1 MQPLRVFLLLPEGD
15 IHQSVTGALREPEFE
30 HVWCR
35 SASDALIVLGHSTF
49 DLLISYAVLPEMSGL
64 DFIASLDAEG
74 IDLPSVMLLGPDD
87 MRLLRHPSGR
97 VRDIVPLSED
107 FAARLP
113 DRARE
118 AIAKHRLE
126 QANRIYVAALE
137 SARDGIM
144 ITDLQGV
151 VLHVNRALEL
161 LTGFSREE
169 LIGRPSQLV
178 CSIEQNAELCARMWL
193 AVKQRAS
200 WQGELIDRRKDGSN
214 IDVSLTVS
222 PILDKRGR
230 LTHCVAIERESAPR
244 RMIDSQLLQAQKVQS
259 LGTLAGGVAHEF
271 NNILTGIM
279 GYAGLALSHGE
290 EKQAHDEFLE
300 AVLSLSQ
307 RAAVLTK
314 QMLAYARRSPVNRRP
329 LSVADLCRGT
339 VELVERTLHQTV
351 AVEGVDDGRSLHIDA
366 DVSQIEQVLLNLIL
380 NARDAM
386 PEGGIVTIA
395 ARCENLTTSRA
406 GFPENVPPGDYVHLE
421 VRDRGHGMSPEIMS
435 RAFDPFFTTRPVG
448 KGTGMGLSV
457 AMAIVR
463 DHHGFLTIESKV
475 DSGTIVGVFLPRLRE
490 EGEENTSEDPSIEPE
505 PVRSARILVHD
516 DEAAVLDM
524 VRRYLEDAGHQVLSA
539 RDETEV
545 LQLARGSGTIDM
557 AILDN
562 VPCSLETGGLI
573 GQLLELRPNLPL
585 LICPGQSLEEG
596 AIQPGDRQRVLRKP
610 FRMNELGFAV
620 QELLSSSTK

>member
-1 MQPLRVFLLLPEGD
+1 MQSLRVFLLLPEGD
-15 IHQSVTGALREPEFE
+15 IHLSVTGALKSPEFE
-30 HVWCR
+30 QVWCR

-49 DLLISYAVLPEMSGL
+49 DLLISSVVLPEMSGL

-126 QANRIYVAALE
+126 QANRVYVAALE

-151 VLHVNRALEL
+151 VLHVNRALEM

-169 LIGRPSQLV
+169 LMGRPSQVL

-193 AVKQRAS
+193 AVKQRTS
-200 WQGELIDRRKDGSN
+200 WQGELIDLRKDGSR

-222 PILDKRGR
+222 PILDSRGR
-230 LTHCVAIERESAPR
+230 LTHCVAIERASAPR
-244 RMIDSQLLQAQKVQS
+244 RMIDSQFLQAQKVQS

-290 EKQAHDEFLE
+290 EKQSRDEFLE
-300 AVLSLSQ
+300 AVLSLAQ

-351 AVEGVDDGRSLHIDA
+351 AVEGIDDDGALRIDA

-386 PEGGIVTIA
+386 EPGGIVTIA
-395 ARCENLTTSRA
+395 ARCENLTTSMA

-463 DHHGFLTIESKV
+463 DHLGFLTIESTLG
-475 DSGTIVGVFLPRLRE
+475 SGTVVGVFLPRLLE
-490 EGEENTSEDPSIEPE
+490 HGEEDTPEDPSIEPE
-505 PVRSARILVHD
+505 PVRPARILVHD
-516 DEAAVLDM
+516 DEAAVLDV
-524 VRRYLEDAGHQVLSA
+524 VRRYLEAAGHQVLGA
-539 RDETEV
+539 RDETEA
-545 LQLARGSGTIDM
+545 LELARGSDSIDM
-557 AILDN
+557 AIVDN
-562 VPCSLETGGLI
+562 VPSSLETGGLI
-573 GQLLELRPNLPL
+573 GQILELRPQLPL
-585 LICPGQSLEEG
+585 LICTGQPLEDSV
-596 AIQPGDRQRVLRKP
+596 IQPGSRQRVLRKP

-620 QELLSSSTK
+620 QELLSITAK